1 VKIRLRKIVLT
12 IAFIYASLF
21 PKSGLIY
28 TDKTLEEMED
38 SDEIHLGI

>member
-1 VKIRLRKIVLT
+1 VKIKVRKIILT

-28 TDKTLEEMED
+28 HDKTLEEMEE

>member
-1 VKIRLRKIVLT
+1 VRIKLRKIVLT

-28 TDKTLEEMED
+28 TDKPLEELED
-38 SDEIHLGI
+38 NGDIHLGI